1 MDQNRIHGKTVM
13 ITGATSGI
21 GEACAFSF
29 ASMGTNLV
37 ITGRRKEKLDE
48 VARHIRGQ
56 YPVEVFT
63 GNFDVRDRKECI
75 EFMDCLDN
83 MPVDILINNA
93 GLSRGLEPADKAG
106 LDDWDEMID
115 TNIKGL
121 LNMTRLVVPG
131 MRSRDRGYIINLGSI
146 AGHDSYPGGAVYCA
160 TKHAVAAFT
169 RSLKMDLSGTGVR
182 VGMISPGLVQTEFST
197 VRFHGDSER
206 AEKVYRGIEPLSGG
220 DIAELIVFM
229 VNRPS
234 HVNILD
240 LIVMP
245 VEQSS
250 VVHISRNK
258 ENDE

>member
-1 MDQNRIHGKTVM
+1 MDHNRIHGKTVL

-21 GEACAFSF
+21 GEACAYLF
-29 ASMGTNLV
+29 ASMGTDLV

-48 VARHIRGQ
+48 VARHIREQ
-56 YPVEVFT
+56 HPVEVIT
-63 GNFDVRDRKECI
+63 GNFDVRDREACI
-75 EFMDCLDN
+75 EFMDYLDN
-83 MPVDILINNA
+83 KPIDILINNA
-93 GLSRGLEPADKAG
+93 GLSRGLETADKAE
-106 LDDWDEMID
+106 LNDWDEMID

-131 MRSRDRGYIINLGSI
+131 MRSRDRGYIINVSSI
-146 AGHDSYPGGAVYCA
+146 AGHECYPGGSVYCA

-169 RSLKMDLSGTGVR
+169 RSLKMDLSGTKVR
-182 VGMISPGLVQTEFST
+182 AGMISPGLVETEFSK
-197 VRFHGDSER
+197 VRFHGDTER
-206 AEKVYRGIEPLSGG
+206 SGAVYKGIEPLTGG

-245 VEQSS
+245 VDQSS
-250 VVHISRNK
+250 VVLVNRDN
-258 ENDE
+258 ED